1 MRSSPRSGRWAPAT
15 GARRPG
21 PRRRRCAA
29 RLGAALLLIAW
40 LLACGAGPA
49 GAQGASE
56 ACRGLLD
63 QIRQMQAKVAETE
76 VGLGEVERSLA
87 AELEETERNI
97 AETRDLEERR
107 RLERLADELA
117 QRLGQIERTRGNLGQ
132 QIATMR
138 ELAQQLGCEPGASGP
153 AGRRTG
159 G

>member
-1 MRSSPRSGRWAPAT
+1 
-15 GARRPG
+15 
-21 PRRRRCAA
+21 
-29 RLGAALLLIAW
+29 
-40 LLACGAGPA
+40 
-49 GAQGASE
+49 
-56 ACRGLLD
+56 
-63 QIRQMQAKVAETE
+63 MQTKVAETE
-76 VGLGEVERSLA
+76 AGLAEVERSVA

-97 AETRDLEERR
+97 AETRNLEERR

-117 QRLGQIERTRGNLGQ
+117 QRLGEIERTRGTLGQ